1 MKTSWNGQMLLLSPA
16 SVPPSRSPSES
27 KCTYNRFPV
36 VKTWSSLM
44 HKLHPKLKNALF
56 FLTREFKRVDESMF
70 DESFIISFLKYQS
83 IYFSYVIS
91 REPVA

>member
-1 MKTSWNGQMLLLSPA
+1 
-16 SVPPSRSPSES
+16 
-27 KCTYNRFPV
+27 
-36 VKTWSSLM
+36 M